1 MSDTERKDLAD
12 GGVPG
17 EDSECTKR
25 ERTNSYPLFPVFLN
39 DRNHSSDIWIRGDDS
54 LPDRSTCFG
63 KERSTHNE
71 VPWHRSLDLSKENF
85 KLDQLLHPNL

>member
-25 ERTNSYPLFPVFLN
+25 ERTNSYPLFPVFPN
-39 DRNHSSDIWIRGDDS
+39 DRNHSSDIGVRGDDN
-54 LPDRSTCFG
+54 LPDRST
-63 KERSTHNE
+63 
-71 VPWHRSLDLSKENF
+71 
-85 KLDQLLHPNL
+85 